1 MAFEDLADLIKDFTV
16 TTLTET
22 VRNIKT
28 QEPLLLTQRLGR
40 NRINSNTPTCV
51 FDVETT
57 TYQLAE
63 MGYDGDPATQVRLM
77 HSVEE
82 KTITPPQIY
91 LEDQITAR
99 EIMNIRTAGMNPIN
113 ISTADQSTVYEKFLA
128 DKQSGLTR
136 LIDRRLEWMYAQ
148 GLRGILNYQPPTG
161 RRVVVDYGFTALNE
175 FTCPATWDV
184 DTADPIEQLAGMA
197 KYFKTLNN
205 QISPD
210 FIVMG
215 GNAGDAFQKN
225 KTVKDWQKS
234 PGQQLYF
241 DRTPLGK
248 GETQSLGVIKGAE
261 IQEYSSTYQDS
272 GLNAVS
278 YIDPDT
284 VYMTYTAHWRTLFGA
299 IADFDAGDPP
309 IIVGERASKLIRDP
323 SGKKISLIVESHPLV
338 YPVSTVCVV
347 RMKVLP

>member
-1 MAFEDLADLIKDFTV
+1 MEFEDLIKNFKV

-22 VRNIKT
+22 VRNIKP
-28 QEPLLLTQRLGR
+28 QEPLLLSQHLGR
-40 NRINSNTPTCV
+40 IRFNSNTATCV

-63 MGYDGDPATQVRLM
+63 LGYDGDPATEVRTM

-99 EIMNIRTAGMNPIN
+99 DVMNIRIAGMNPIN
-113 ISTADQSTVYEKFLA
+113 VTRNDQSTVYEKFLA
-128 DKQSGLTR
+128 DKQSGLTK

-148 GLRGILNYQPPTG
+148 VLRGRLDYQPPKG
-161 RRVVVDYGFTALNE
+161 RKVVVDYGFGPINE
-175 FTCPATWDV
+175 FACPATWDNA
-184 DTADPIEQLAGMA
+184 TAEPIEQLAGMA

-215 GNAGDAFQKN
+215 GNAGDAFQMN
-225 KTVKDWQKS
+225 KSVKDWQKS

-284 VYMTYTAHWRTLFGA
+284 VYMTYTAHWRTIFGA
-299 IADFDAGDPP
+299 IGDFDAGDPP
-309 IIVGERASKLIRDP
+309 IIVGERASKLIRDQ
-323 SGKKISLIVESHPLV
+323 SGKKISLVVESHPLV
-338 YPVSTVCVV
+338 YPVSTTCVV